1 MVIRLAYGVTQ
12 TCFLNGTSHIGE
24 DSVTTCSL
32 LADTMRWRPSLL
44 YRLSINR
51 HRCMTCHGRA
61 EVWYVLQRRVS
72 YVNLCDEANT
82 KLVSFCGT
90 FV

>member
-32 LADTMRWRPSLL
+32 LADTMRWRPSFL
-44 YRLSINR
+44 YRLSTNC
-51 HRCMTCHGRA
+51 HRCM
-61 EVWYVLQRRVS
+61 
-72 YVNLCDEANT
+72 
-82 KLVSFCGT
+82 
-90 FV
+90 